1 MTQNFD
7 RTQGYF
13 EGSRQVHLPDVY
25 PPFLFREVH
34 ANHGVVACEGSMF
47 KSKFANALTTMMIG
61 SLGLASAENKLS
73 VAYAGDAGHMDDL
86 IEWMCA
92 RYTRESLVITR
103 SLESQQL
110 LSGLGVPNELGA
122 DTAWTF
128 EPRPPDYARSTLRKA
143 GWDEKTPIL
152 VLCPIHPFVW
162 PVRASVAKYIA
173 AATTG
178 AYKDSQYRT
187 VYFFESGAEVDRKF
201 NHYVAGYAQAA
212 KAFLQR
218 HKVFPILVAME
229 RLDAVAC
236 RAIEKEIPGTPIFT
250 SDDYDMFELVSI
262 LRACSYMVS
271 SRYHGIVT
279 CMPAG
284 VVSAGVTMDERIRN
298 LMRERGHQHLLLNV
312 DDPDLGPKLL
322 DVMEKLVR
330 EAESVRDSI
339 GRTVVSQSE
348 SHVAHGHFLRRRS
361 SQNVSGIP
369 AAQGRAQLGRQFAAV
384 SATLRKLVE
393 GYDSSAVSRHSWPAA
408 SLNVPSVCFACFTRA
423 ISDAMPNFLEN
434 TFAQLAAGSGRV
446 VLREIRGDEVRQ
458 RLRRGTSRSG
468 RGAYAPIFAVPACS
482 PVIVVRLLAPN
493 SIRWAAIDLALMA
506 EGLVVVPLYSRQA
519 PAELATMM
527 KDCTPRCC
535 FASDACPRGSCDA
548 SLERRPEAASPR
560 PVRRNSA
567 KARIAHKELPI
578 FPIPARR
585 RPRHHHLHLRNLRRT
600 QGRLPQHEKSRPHAF
615 LHHQLDRSA
624 RQNHEP
630 DRVFQYLLSISP
642 HPGSS

>member
-1 MTQNFD
+1 MTDFFLVAWVSAMIEFRRFTWMFGIGKRWTPGEKLKLLFAGYNGTRNTGSDVRVQETLRQIRHVLGAENVDFSVMTQNFD

-13 EGSRQVHLPDVY
+13 EGSRQVHLPDVF

-73 VAYAGDAGHMDDL
+73 VAYAGDAGQMDDL
-86 IEWMCA
+86 VQGMCA

-128 EPRPPDYARSTLRKA
+128 EPRPPDFARNSLRKA

-162 PVRASVAKYIA
+162 PVRASIAKYIA
-173 AATTG
+173 RATTG

-229 RLDAVAC
+229 RLDAAAC

-262 LRACSYMVS
+262 LRACTYMVS

-322 DVMEKLVR
+322 DVMEKLVV
-330 EAESVRDSI
+330 EAESIRDSI
-339 GRTVVSQSE
+339 GRTVVSNLKGMSRMAIFFE
-348 SHVAHGHFLRRRS
+348 DEIRKTYPEFPLRKGVLS
-361 SQNVSGIP
+361 WEDNLPPFSDN
-369 AAQGRAQLGRQFAAV
+369 
-384 SATLRKLVE
+384 LRKLVE
-393 GYDSSAVSRHSWPAA
+393 QYDSSPAV
-408 SLNVPSVCFACFTRA
+408 
-423 ISDAMPNFLEN
+423 
-434 TFAQLAAGSGRV
+434 LAAGR
-446 VLREIRGDEVRQ
+446 
-458 RLRRGTSRSG
+458 
-468 RGAYAPIFAVPACS
+468 
-482 PVIVVRLLAPN
+482 
-493 SIRWAAIDLALMA
+493 
-506 EGLVVVPLYSRQA
+506 
-519 PAELATMM
+519 
-527 KDCTPRCC
+527 
-535 FASDACPRGSCDA
+535 
-548 SLERRPEAASPR
+548 
-560 PVRRNSA
+560 
-567 KARIAHKELPI
+567 
-578 FPIPARR
+578 
-585 RPRHHHLHLRNLRRT
+585 
-600 QGRLPQHEKSRPHAF
+600 
-615 LHHQLDRSA
+615 
-624 RQNHEP
+624 
-630 DRVFQYLLSISP
+630 
-642 HPGSS
+642 

>member
-1 MTQNFD
+1 MTDFLLVAWVSAVIELRCFAWKFGIGKRWTPGEKLKLLFAGYNGTRNTGSDVRVQETLRQIRHVLGAGNVDFSVMTQNFE

-13 EGSRQVHLPDVY
+13 DGSRQVHLPDVY

-34 ANHGVVACEGSMF
+34 GNHGVVACEGSMF

-128 EPRPPDYARSTLRKA
+128 EPRPPAYAREALRKA

-162 PVRASVAKYIA
+162 PVRASIAKYIA

-187 VYFFESGAEVDRKF
+187 VYFFESGTEVDRKF

-218 HKVFPILVAME
+218 YKVFPILVAME

-250 SDDYDMFELVSI
+250 YDDYDMFELVSI
-262 LRACSYMVS
+262 LRACTYMVS

-298 LMRERGHQHLLLNV
+298 LMRERGHQHLVLDV

-322 DVMEKLVR
+322 DVMEKLVV
-330 EAESVRDSI
+330 EADEIRDSI
-339 GRTVVSQSE
+339 GRTVVSNLKAMSRMAIFFE
-348 SHVAHGHFLRRRS
+348 DEVRKTHPEFPLRKGVLNWEDNLPPFS
-361 SQNVSGIP
+361 DN
-369 AAQGRAQLGRQFAAV
+369 
-384 SATLRKLVE
+384 LRKLVE
-393 GYDSSAVSRHSWPAA
+393 DHDSSPAV
-408 SLNVPSVCFACFTRA
+408 LV
-423 ISDAMPNFLEN
+423 
-434 TFAQLAAGSGRV
+434 AGR
-446 VLREIRGDEVRQ
+446 
-458 RLRRGTSRSG
+458 
-468 RGAYAPIFAVPACS
+468 
-482 PVIVVRLLAPN
+482 
-493 SIRWAAIDLALMA
+493 
-506 EGLVVVPLYSRQA
+506 
-519 PAELATMM
+519 
-527 KDCTPRCC
+527 
-535 FASDACPRGSCDA
+535 
-548 SLERRPEAASPR
+548 
-560 PVRRNSA
+560 
-567 KARIAHKELPI
+567 
-578 FPIPARR
+578 
-585 RPRHHHLHLRNLRRT
+585 
-600 QGRLPQHEKSRPHAF
+600 
-615 LHHQLDRSA
+615 
-624 RQNHEP
+624 
-630 DRVFQYLLSISP
+630 
-642 HPGSS
+642 

>member
-1 MTQNFD
+1 MTDFILVAWVSALIELRCFAWKFGIGNRWTPGEKLKLLFAGYNGTRNTGSDVRVQETLRQIRHVLGADNVDFSVMTQNFD

-13 EGSRQVHLPDVY
+13 DGSRQVHLPDVY

-73 VAYAGDAGHMDDL
+73 VAYAGDAGQMDDL

-128 EPRPPDYARSTLRKA
+128 EPRPPEFAHNALRKA

-162 PVRASVAKYIA
+162 PVRASIAKYIA
-173 AATTG
+173 RASTG

-201 NHYVAGYAQAA
+201 NRYVAGYAQAT

-218 HKVFPILVAME
+218 HRVFPILVAME

-236 RAIEKEIPGTPIFT
+236 RAIEKEIPGTPILT
-250 SDDYDMFELVSI
+250 SDEYDMFELVSI
-262 LRACSYMVS
+262 LRACTYMVA

-312 DDPDLGPKLL
+312 DDPDLGYKLL
-322 DVMEKLVR
+322 DVMEKLVV
-330 EAESVRDSI
+330 EADAIRNSI
-339 GRTVVSQSE
+339 GGTVVSNLKAMSRMPSFFE
-348 SHVAHGHFLRRRS
+348 DELRKTYPEFPLRKGVLS
-361 SQNVSGIP
+361 WEDNLPPFSDN
-369 AAQGRAQLGRQFAAV
+369 
-384 SATLRKLVE
+384 LRKLVE
-393 GYDSSAVSRHSWPAA
+393 EYDS
-408 SLNVPSVCFACFTRA
+408 
-423 ISDAMPNFLEN
+423 
-434 TFAQLAAGSGRV
+434 
-446 VLREIRGDEVRQ
+446 
-458 RLRRGTSRSG
+458 
-468 RGAYAPIFAVPACS
+468 
-482 PVIVVRLLAPN
+482 
-493 SIRWAAIDLALMA
+493 
-506 EGLVVVPLYSRQA
+506 A
-519 PAELATMM
+519 PAVLA
-527 KDCTPRCC
+527 R
-535 FASDACPRGSCDA
+535 
-548 SLERRPEAASPR
+548 
-560 PVRRNSA
+560 
-567 KARIAHKELPI
+567 
-578 FPIPARR
+578 
-585 RPRHHHLHLRNLRRT
+585 
-600 QGRLPQHEKSRPHAF
+600 SR
-615 LHHQLDRSA
+615 
-624 RQNHEP
+624 
-630 DRVFQYLLSISP
+630 
-642 HPGSS
+642 